1 MMPVYRCHCPCE
13 TNQFEVS
20 GPPVTRFFCH
30 CTICQEKYQAPYADV
45 VLFPLAGLTLPENH
59 SISFGQYKR
68 FGAIDR
74 GMCTDCHR
82 PVMAKAGEGS
92 KGLAFISAHNVANA
106 ASLPAPSMHVFYGT
120 RVADVADSL
129 PKYRHYLSSQF
140 AFLKLLLTR
149 GSA

>member
-1 MMPVYRCHCPCE
+1 MTSVYHCHCPCK
-13 TNQFEVS
+13 TNQFAIT
-20 GPPVTRFFCH
+20 GAPMTRFFCH

-45 VLFPLAGLTLPENH
+45 VLFPLGGLTLPESH

-74 GMCTDCHR
+74 GVCTQCHQ
-82 PVMAKAGEGS
+82 PAMAKAGEGA
-92 KGLAFISAHNVANA
+92 KGLAFIAAHNIANPEL
-106 ASLPAPSMHVFYGT
+106 LPAASMHVFYGT
-120 RVADVADSL
+120 RVADVEDSL

-149 GSA
+149 SRT

>member
-1 MMPVYRCHCPCE
+1 MIPVYRCHCPCE
-13 TNQFEVS
+13 TNQFEIS
-20 GPPVTRFFCH
+20 GSPMTRFFCH

-45 VLFPLAGLTLPENH
+45 VLFPLAGLTLPEDH

-74 GMCTDCHR
+74 GICTDCHQ
-82 PVMAKAGEGS
+82 PVMAKAGEGN
-92 KGLAFISAHNVANA
+92 KGLAFVAAHNVANP

-120 RVADVADSL
+120 RVADIEDSL

-149 GSA
+149 SRT

>member
-1 MMPVYRCHCPCE
+1 
-13 TNQFEVS
+13 
-20 GPPVTRFFCH
+20 
-30 CTICQEKYQAPYADV
+30 
-45 VLFPLAGLTLPENH
+45 LFPLAGLTLPEDH

-74 GMCTDCHR
+74 GICTDCHQ
-82 PVMAKAGEGS
+82 PVMAKAGEGN
-92 KGLAFISAHNVANA
+92 KGLAFIAAHNVANA

-149 GSA
+149 RSS